1 MTGRYSGVDEKIFGN
16 DGNNSPLRHSR
27 VGGNQS
33 MAIHGFSGRSP
44 PTAAGMTGRYSGV
57 DEKIFAR
64 ITAKVFAEIA
74 VGISAI
80 MGIRLFLIIQCAR
93 PSALL

>member
-1 MTGRYSGVDEKIFGN
+1 
-16 DGNNSPLRHSR
+16 
-27 VGGNQS
+27 

-44 PTAAGMTGRYSGV
+44 PTAAGDDGEIFGN

-80 MGIRLFLIIQCAR
+80 MGIRLFLIIRCAR
-93 PSALL
+93 LSAFL